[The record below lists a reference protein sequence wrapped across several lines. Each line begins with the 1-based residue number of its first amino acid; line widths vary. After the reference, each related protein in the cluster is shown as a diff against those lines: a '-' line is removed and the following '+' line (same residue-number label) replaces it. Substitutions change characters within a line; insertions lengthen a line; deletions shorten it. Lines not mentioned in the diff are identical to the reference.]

1 MQNLHFLSATHL
13 ARLIR
18 LRQVSAEE
26 IVRAHLARIDAVN
39 PALNAVVQSN
49 PEQSLARARASDR
62 AAARGEW
69 WGPLHGVP
77 FTIKD
82 WIETDDLVCTA
93 GYAARI
99 GYTPAEDATV
109 VARLRQAGGILLGK
123 TNAVSGN
130 EVYGLTNNPYNL
142 AYSPAGSSSGEAAI
156 IAAGGSPFG
165 LGSDS
170 GGSIRQPAHNCG
182 VAGLKPT
189 TGRVPLTG
197 HYPRINVMNDPRTV
211 IGPMARFVEDL
222 ALVLPII
229 QGVDWRD
236 ASVVPMPLAE
246 WRLVRLGD
254 LRVAWYTDYR
264 DVAPPADV
272 IRTVRAAANALAA
285 VGLAVTERTPPLVEH
300 TYQLTRDY
308 WSRPEPES
316 WEEWD
321 AGEETRLTSLEV
333 EQHLFLW
340 DRFRRA
346 LIAFMEDVDVILTPA
361 AQLPARPHDDDPGHI
376 AYTLTY
382 SLVGYPVVVV
392 RCGTSDDGMPI
403 GVQVVARPWRDD
415 VALAVAAYLENVLG
429 GWQQAGLIV

>member
-1 MQNLHFLSATHL
+1 MQDLHFLSATQL

-18 LRQVSAEE
+18 LRHVSAEE
-26 IVRAHLARIDAVN
+26 VMTAHLDRIAAVN
-39 PALNAVVQSN
+39 PMLNAVVQSD
-49 PEQSLARARASDR
+49 PERALERARASDK
-62 AAARGEW
+62 AAARGDW
-69 WGPLHGVP
+69 WGPLHGLP

-93 GYAARI
+93 GYAARRDYI
-99 GYTPAEDATV
+99 PPVDATV
-109 VARLRQAGGILLGK
+109 VARMRQAGGILLGK

-156 IAAGGSPFG
+156 LAAGGSPVG

-189 TGRVPLTG
+189 VGRVPLTG
-197 HYPRINVMNDPRTV
+197 HYPRLNVMNDPRTV
-211 IGPMARFVEDL
+211 IGPLARRVEDL

-236 ASVVPMPLAE
+236 ASAVPMPLAE
-246 WRLVRLGD
+246 WRLVQLGD
-254 LRVAWYTDYR
+254 LRVAWYTEASEG
-264 DVAPPADV
+264 APSPAV
-272 IRTVRAAANALAA
+272 VRTVAAAAEALTATGMA
-285 VGLAVTERTPPLVEH
+285 VEQRTPPMVEH
-300 TYQLTRDY
+300 TYQITRDY

-321 AGEETRLTSLEV
+321 AGDETRLSSLEV
-333 EQHLFLW
+333 EHHLFLW

-346 LIAFMEDVDVILTPA
+346 LIAFMEEVDVILTPA
-361 AQLPARPHDDDPGHI
+361 AQLPARPHDDD
-376 AYTLTY
+376 
-382 SLVGYPVVVV
+382 
-392 RCGTSDDGMPI
+392 
-403 GVQVVARPWRDD
+403 
-415 VALAVAAYLENVLG
+415 
-429 GWQQAGLIV
+429 

>member
-1 MQNLHFLSATHL
+1 MPPLHFLSATNL

-18 LRQVSAEE
+18 LRRLSAEE
-26 IVRAHLARIDAVN
+26 VVAAHLARIASVL
-39 PALNAVVQSN
+39 PALNAVVQSD
-49 PEQSLARARASDR
+49 PEQALDRARAADK

-77 FTIKD
+77 FTVKD
-82 WIETDDLVCTA
+82 WIETNDLICSA
-93 GYAARI
+93 GYAARR
-99 GYTPAEDATV
+99 GYIPSADATA
-109 VARLRQAGGILLGK
+109 VARMRQAGAILLGK

-130 EVYGLTNNPYNL
+130 EVYGLTNNPYNV

-156 IAAGGSPFG
+156 IAAGGSPLG

-197 HYPRINVMNDPRTV
+197 HYPRINVLNDPRTV
-211 IGPMARFVEDL
+211 IGPLARSVEDL
-222 ALVLPII
+222 ALALSII

-236 ASVVPMPLAE
+236 ASVVPMPLAD

-254 LRVAWYTDYR
+254 LRMAWYTDYQDIR
-264 DVAPPADV
+264 PPDDVV
-272 IRTVRAAANALAA
+272 RTVRAAAEVLAA
-285 VGLAVTERTPPLVEH
+285 AGLVVEERTPPMVEH
-300 TYQLTRDY
+300 TYQITRDY

-316 WEEWD
+316 WDDWD
-321 AGEETRLTSLEV
+321 AGDETRLTSLEV

-346 LIAFMEDVDVILTPA
+346 LIAFMEEVDVILTPA

-382 SLVGYPVVVV
+382 SLVGYPAVVV
-392 RCGTSDDGMPI
+392 RCGATEDSLPI

-415 VALAVAAYLENVLG
+415 VALAVAAFLEQALG
-429 GWQQAGLIV
+429 GWQHRGLAV

>member
-1 MQNLHFLSATHL
+1 MQDLHFLSATHL

-18 LRQVSAEE
+18 LRQVSVEE
-26 IVRAHLARIDAVN
+26 VVTTHLARIDAVN

-49 PEQSLARARASDR
+49 PEQALARARAADK

-93 GYAARI
+93 GYAGRI
-99 GYTPAEDATV
+99 GYTPAADATA

-211 IGPMARFVEDL
+211 IGPLARYVEDL

-254 LRVAWYTDYR
+254 LRVAWCTDYQDIAPPD
-264 DVAPPADV
+264 DVA
-272 IRTVRAAANALAA
+272 RTVRTAVGALIAA
-285 VGLAVTERTPPLVEH
+285 GLAVEERTPPMVES
-300 TYQLTRDY
+300 TYQITRDY

-321 AGEETRLTSLEV
+321 AGNETRLTSLEV

-346 LIAFMEDVDVILTPA
+346 LIAFMEEFDVILTPA
-361 AQLPARPHDDDPGHI
+361 AQLPAR
-376 AYTLTY
+376 
-382 SLVGYPVVVV
+382 
-392 RCGTSDDGMPI
+392 
-403 GVQVVARPWRDD
+403 
-415 VALAVAAYLENVLG
+415 
-429 GWQQAGLIV
+429 